1 MTAVAVT
8 AVLVALWC
16 QDPKANFDFDMA
28 AALLWVLMGGW
39 RYSLC
44 WISRVGLPGA
54 WPRCPRERH
63 FAALVFAVL
72 EGKKMPIKKNPLA
85 HEGLSLPKDANFF
98 FRLCFPGL
106 RE

>member
-39 RYSLC
+39 MHSLG
-44 WISRVGLPGA
+44 WISRVGLQGA

-63 FAALVFAVL
+63 FAVLAFAVL
-72 EGKKMPIKKNPLA
+72 EKNNANKKYFCP
-85 HEGLSLPKDANFF
+85 
-98 FRLCFPGL
+98 
-106 RE
+106 